1 MATNLKIKVRKG
13 DLNRALKIFKKKV
26 NEYGILQEYKERQEY
41 TKPSAKKREAKKRAI
56 RNQYIETLKNKP
68 SNKI

>member
-41 TKPSAKKREAKKRAI
+41 IKPSAKKREAKKRAK